1 MEAPPNLSPKK
12 GRDEIFKKA
21 NEKNENYTLNIKLK
35 DNNSIYIQKSDNFV
49 EEFLQY
55 LDSDDKYD
63 THPINWYEVVNELNR
78 NTQLKFII

>member
-1 MEAPPNLSPKK
+1 MVSEIDFIS
-12 GRDEIFKKA
+12 RD
-21 NEKNENYTLNIKLK
+21 NDY
-35 DNNSIYIQKSDNFV
+35 IYIHKSDNFV

-78 NTQLKFII
+78 ETQLKFVI